1 MSGKWY
7 ICWKC
12 RTAIHDDDDPDFD
25 DTMVVLLNPTQYA
38 AVAHLLPELLVA
50 EFVPNPLVDI
60 LAEEEEEEEMPV
72 PTWDKPEPP
81 WKDED

>member
-25 DTMVVLLNPTQYA
+25 DTTVVLLNPTQYA
-38 AVAHLLPELLVA
+38 AVAHLLPEPP
-50 EFVPNPLVDI
+50 EFRQVVLVDI
-60 LAEEEEEEEMPV
+60 PEEEEEMPV

>member
-12 RTAIHDDDDPDFD
+12 RTAIYDDDDPDFD
-25 DTMVVLLNPTQYA
+25 DTTVVLLNPTQYA
-38 AVAHLLPELLVA
+38 AVAHLLPELP
-50 EFVPNPLVDI
+50 EGPRRLVDI
-60 LAEEEEEEEMPV
+60 LAEEEEEMPV